1 MNIMLQWLNWRRM
14 MRDTFLTT
22 LTSLAEKDRNIIL
35 LTADLGYGV
44 FEEFESR
51 FPGQYFNVGVAEQN
65 MTGIASG
72 LSLEGKK
79 VVTYSI
85 GNFPTLRCLEQIRND
100 ACYHDANI
108 TIVASGGGF
117 SYGGL
122 GMSHHATEDLAILR
136 ALPNISVVAPCTA
149 SESGEAIS
157 AMIQGGGVNY
167 LRLDKTVAQDSDIT
181 SSFAIGKSRR
191 HKEGS
196 DITLIAIGGILD
208 EVNIAAVKLKR
219 LDIDVRVIG
228 MHSIKPID
236 IDEIIDAATNTGG
249 IVTVEEHNKDGGLGS
264 AVSEVCMDLGVMPK
278 KFLRIG
284 LDNIYSSIVGGQQ
297 YLRSRYEMDSEA
309 IVNKVKEILN
319 S

>member
-1 MNIMLQWLNWRRM
+1 
-14 MRDTFLTT
+14 MRDAFLAA
-22 LTSLAEKDRNIIL
+22 LTSLAEKDKDIIL

-51 FPGQYFNVGVAEQN
+51 FPNQYFNVGVAEQN
-65 MTGIASG
+65 MTGVASG

-117 SYGGL
+117 SYGSL

-149 SESGEAIS
+149 NEAGEAIK
-157 AMIQGGGVNY
+157 AMIQKGGVAY
-167 LRLDKTVAQDSDIT
+167 LRLDKTNAEESPIE
-181 SSFAIGKSRR
+181 SPFIIGKARR
-191 HKEGS
+191 YKEGN
-196 DITLIAIGGILD
+196 DITLVAIGGILND
-208 EVNIAAVKLKR
+208 VNIASVELKKLG
-219 LDIDVRVIG
+219 INARVVG
-228 MHSIKPID
+228 MHTIKPID
-236 IDEIIDAATNTGG
+236 KDEIIDAATNTGG
-249 IVTVEEHNKDGGLGS
+249 IVTVEEHNIDGGLGS
-264 AVSEVCMDLGVMPK
+264 AVSEICMDYGVIPK

-284 LDNIYSSIVGGQQ
+284 LNNEYSSIVGSQQ
-297 YLRSRYEMDSEA
+297 YLRSRYQIDSIA
-309 IVNKVKEILN
+309 IIDKVKEQFNL
-319 S
+319 

>member
-1 MNIMLQWLNWRRM
+1 
-14 MRDTFLTT
+14 MRDAFLTA
-22 LTSLAEKDRNIIL
+22 LTSLAEKDKDVVL
-35 LTADLGYGV
+35 LTGDLGYGV

-51 FPGQYFNVGVAEQN
+51 FPDQYFNVGVAEQN
-65 MTGIASG
+65 MTGVASG

-108 TIVASGGGF
+108 TVVASGGGF
-117 SYGGL
+117 SYGSL

-136 ALPNISVVAPCTA
+136 SLPNISVVAPCTA
-149 SESGEAIS
+149 KEAGEATT
-157 AMIQGGGVNY
+157 AMVQGGGVGY
-167 LRLDKTVAQDSDIT
+167 LRLDKTAAEDSVVE
-181 SSFAIGKSRR
+181 SHFVIGGSRR
-191 HKEGS
+191 YKEGT

-208 EVNIAAVKLKR
+208 DVNIAALDLQKLG
-219 LDIDVRVIG
+219 INVRTVG

-236 IDEIIDAATNTGG
+236 TNEILDAAKNTGG
-249 IVTVEEHNKDGGLGS
+249 IVTIEEHNKDGGLGS

-284 LDNIYSSIVGGQQ
+284 LENMYSSIVGNQQ
-297 YLRSRYEMDSEA
+297 YLRSRYHMDSVA
-309 IVNKVKEILN
+309 IIDRVKEVLKT
-319 S
+319 

>member
-1 MNIMLQWLNWRRM
+1 
-14 MRDTFLTT
+14 MRDAFLAA
-22 LTSLAEKDRNIIL
+22 LTSLAEKDKDVVL
-35 LTADLGYGV
+35 LTGDLGYGV

-65 MTGIASG
+65 MTGVASG

-108 TIVASGGGF
+108 TVVASGGGF
-117 SYGGL
+117 SYGSL

-149 SESGEAIS
+149 KEAGEATT
-157 AMIQGGGVNY
+157 AMIRGVGVGY
-167 LRLDKTVAQDSDIT
+167 LRLDKTAAEDSVVE
-181 SSFAIGKSRR
+181 SHFVIGGSRR
-191 HKEGS
+191 YKEGG

-208 EVNIAAVKLKR
+208 DVNIAAFNLQKLG
-219 LDIDVRVIG
+219 INVRVVG

-236 IDEIIDAATNTGG
+236 VDEILDAAKNTGG
-249 IVTVEEHNKDGGLGS
+249 IMTIEEHNKDGGLGS
-264 AVSEVCMDLGVMPK
+264 AVSEVCMDFGVMPK

-284 LDNIYSSIVGGQQ
+284 LDNMYSSIVGSQK
-297 YLRSRYEMDSEA
+297 YLRSRYKMDSIA
-309 IVNKVKEILN
+309 IIDKVKKILN
-319 S
+319 P

>member
-1 MNIMLQWLNWRRM
+1 
-14 MRDTFLTT
+14 MRDSFLAA
-22 LTSLAEKDRNIIL
+22 LTSLAEKDKDIIL

-65 MTGIASG
+65 MTGVASG

-79 VVTYSI
+79 VITYSI

-117 SYGGL
+117 SYGSL

-136 ALPNISVVAPCTA
+136 ALPNISVIAPCTA
-149 SESGEAIS
+149 NEAGQAIT
-157 AMIQGGGVNY
+157 AMIHDGGVGY
-167 LRLDKTVAQDSDIT
+167 LRLDKTAAKDNNTDSLF
-181 SSFAIGKSRR
+181 SIGKAIR

-196 DITLIAIGGILD
+196 DLTLIAIGGILD
-208 EVNIAAVKLKR
+208 DVNIAAFELQKLG
-219 LDIDVRVIG
+219 INARVVG

-236 IDEIIDAATNTGG
+236 TDEILDAAKNTGG

-264 AVSEVCMDLGVMPK
+264 AISEVCMDSGVIPK

-284 LDNIYSSIVGGQQ
+284 LDNMYSSIVGSQQ

-309 IVNKVKEILN
+309 IVNKVKKMFN